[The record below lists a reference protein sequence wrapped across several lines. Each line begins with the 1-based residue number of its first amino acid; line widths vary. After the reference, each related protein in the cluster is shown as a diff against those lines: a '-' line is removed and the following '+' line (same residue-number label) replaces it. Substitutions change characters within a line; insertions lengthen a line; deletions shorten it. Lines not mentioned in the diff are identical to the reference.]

1 MTTNAPT
8 NNQAFFSYLDEESD
22 ITDIILR
29 EGKRFTS
36 LSIFTEKILRGPSDF
51 SVAERET
58 MAAYV
63 SALNSCTF
71 CHNTHH
77 AVAQQFGLQTGLLE
91 QLVEDI
97 DSAPVSDKIKPVY
110 QYIKK
115 LTLEP
120 SKMIK
125 SDVDRVLS
133 AGWSEQALADAICV
147 CALFNCYNRL
157 LDGYGIKGTK
167 EGYANG
173 AQQLSKRGYR
183 ISWIPRFLYRM
194 GWLK

>member
-8 NNQAFFSYLDEESD
+8 NNQAFFSYLHEESD

-36 LSIFTEKILRGPSDF
+36 LSIFSEKVLRGPSDF
-51 SVAERET
+51 SIAERET

-63 SALNSCTF
+63 SALNNCTY
-71 CHNTHH
+71 CHNTHL
-77 AVAQQFGLQTGLLE
+77 AVAQQFGVDGKLLG
-91 QLVEDI
+91 QLIEGI
-97 DSAPVSDKIKPVY
+97 NSTPISEKLKPVY

-125 SDVDRVLS
+125 SDADRVFS

-167 EGYANG
+167 EGYING
-173 AQQLSKRGYR
+173 AKQLSKRGYR
-183 ISWIPRFLYRM
+183 ISWIPRFL
-194 GWLK
+194 